1 MQFTSI
7 IVSTLI
13 AVNFVEGYAIADPA
27 LEVPSFD
34 GYCGA
39 TGELCSKPKRAAYAA
54 AEAIAGNPDNTSYHG
69 HCYSSGA
76 MCHKLKRGT
85 VVQHIEDLVNPPP
98 PAPDGHGSCYRT
110 GEVCGK
116 AKRDAL
122 ALAEATAAA
131 LVAADPQA
139 QPCYAAG
146 SPCSLAGREALDAS
160 ETASLSFRNS
170 ELANIPRAL
179 LQIAIS

>member
-1 MQFTSI
+1 MS
-7 IVSTLI
+7 
-13 AVNFVEGYAIADPA
+13 FVEGSAIADSA

-69 HCYSSGA
+69 HCYSPGA

-85 VVQHIEDLVNPPP
+85 VVQDVEYLVNPPP
-98 PAPDGHGSCYRT
+98 PAPDGHGSCYRA